1 MNKINQNKDFLFT
14 YKDDY
19 IATLEQNSSFIPLK
33 ISEDKSFLDIN
44 FVGLTNNSPQFINEV
59 NNECSIN
66 SLDELQSS
74 KYFDSEYKTFNKDN
88 LDINQIEEKK
98 DINICIKN
106 SIFYPSLKKGDMIED
121 FSNYL
126 KLPNYDADNSNEKN
140 MIKNEIE
147 NENDL
152 TNQNSGIFFN
162 MCEKRINKIRKKIKF
177 SVITNNSHILKN
189 KPNSKKIK
197 EGEIK
202 DKNNNYFI
210 WEELDEKNK
219 INKYKYKCEHP
230 GCRKTFKTLKLKLN
244 RHDISDCNCKKDT
257 ICLLYMINSTKK
269 LLLSKKKKKRVRM
282 KRLTK
287 LYKKCIFSL
296 PHKEYAINII
306 GNDLIN

>member
-126 KLPNYDADNSNEKN
+126 KLPNYDSDNSNEKN

-177 SVITNNSHILKN
+177 SVMTKNSHILKN

-219 INKYKYKCEHP
+219 INKFKCEHP